1 MTADARKLAIIAVLA
16 LLAGASWWWLRGQAP
31 TAPAISGLR
40 HEPDYTVENFTATVM
55 NERGQ
60 KKYRL
65 SAARLVHYPDDDTS
79 HLTQPYLIQ
88 YPLQGAPTHTKADSA
103 VVPAGAREI
112 FMRGNVRVTRG
123 TDAHGAGGAVRA
135 EQMRIELDR

>member
-1 MTADARKLAIIAVLA
+1 MTDARALTVIAVLA

-31 TAPAISGLR
+31 TASVASGPR
-40 HEPDYTVENFTATVM
+40 HEPDYTIENFTATVM
-55 NERGQ
+55 NETGQ

-65 SAARLVHYPDDDTS
+65 TAARLVHYPDDDTS

-88 YPLQGAPTHTKADSA
+88 YPPQGVPTHTMSDSA
-103 VVPAGAREI
+103 VVPAGGREI
-112 FMRGNVRVTRG
+112 VMRGNVHVTRG
-123 TDAHGAGGAVRA
+123 ADARGAGGAVRA

>member
-16 LLAGASWWWLRGQAP
+16 LLAGASWWLLRGQAP
-31 TAPAISGLR
+31 TTPAAPGLR

-55 NERGQ
+55 NENGH

-65 SAARLVHYPDDDTS
+65 TAARLVHYPDDDTS

-88 YPLQGAPTHTKADSA
+88 YPLQGALTQTKADSA
-103 VVPAGAREI
+103 VVPTGAREI
-112 FMRGNVRVTRG
+112 LMRGNVRVTRG
-123 TDAHGAGGAVRA
+123 TDARGVGGVVRA

>member
-1 MTADARKLAIIAVLA
+1 MSGWRTPASLA
-16 LLAGASWWWLRGQAP
+16 LLALITGASWWGWQGGIP
-31 TAPAISGLR
+31 TADNESPAP
-40 HEPDYTVENFTATVM
+40 HQPDYTIDRFTATVM
-55 NERGQ
+55 NPQGS

-65 SAARLVHYPDDDTS
+65 TAERLVHYPDDDTS

-88 YPLQGAPTHTKADSA
+88 YPPRGTPIHTRANNA

-112 FMRGNVRVTRG
+112 RMRGNVRVTRG
-123 TDAHGAGGAVRA
+123 GDNRRAGGAVTA

>member
-1 MTADARKLAIIAVLA
+1 MTDVRKLAAIAVLA
-16 LLAGASWWWLRGQAP
+16 LLAGGSWWWLRGQAP
-31 TAPAISGLR
+31 VAPTSSPLR

-55 NERGQ
+55 NESGQ

-65 SAARLVHYPDDDTS
+65 TAVRLVHYPDDDTS

-88 YPLQGAPTHTKADSA
+88 YPVDGVPTHTKSESA
-103 VVPAGAREI
+103 VVPAGAAEI
-112 FMRGNVRVTRG
+112 FMQGNVRVTRG
-123 TDAHGAGGAVRA
+123 ADARGAGGAIRA